1 MDRNLIVAQ
10 TRFLRRLLL
19 AIDFGEAGPPAFVAL
34 RVDASVEGFAELAK
48 DGPCVP
54 DDADIDRPAGDLLGI
69 DVDPDPA
76 RRLREAGRPAE
87 AHDVVE
93 PRPDDHDD
101 IRLAERRRARVQ
113 VAVGMVLR
121 HEATALRTEE
131 HTSELQSL
139 MRNSYAVF
147 W

>member
-1 MDRNLIVAQ
+1 MMVGE
-10 TRFLRRLLL
+10 TRFRRRLLL
-19 AIDFGEAGPPAFVAL
+19 AMDFGGAGPPAFVAL

-76 RRLREAGRPAE
+76 RRLREAARPAA
-87 AHDVVE
+87 AHDAVE

-101 IRLAERRRARVQ
+101 TRHAARRPARVHARKTVESGNS
-113 VAVGMVLR
+113 VAVRIDIG
-121 HEATALRTEE
+121 
-131 HTSELQSL
+131 
-139 MRNSYAVF
+139 
-147 W
+147 